1 MKNLQP
7 VILVD
12 EYDHPVGT
20 SEKLAAHQQGLLHRA
35 FSVFVFRMYEQRL
48 ELLLQQRQKDK
59 YHSSSLWT
67 NTCCSH
73 PFVEENI
80 IAAGE
85 RRLAEEMGLHLQLT
99 HAGNFIYTAQLTNGL
114 IEHEFDHVLIGK
126 YNNEPININ
135 PQEVAA
141 FKWLDIVS
149 IQQSLKQ
156 EPQQYTP
163 WLHEALIIEL
173 RKINTEYPS

>member
-1 MKNLQP
+1 MKNLQS

-12 EYDHPVGT
+12 EYDQPTGT
-20 SEKLAAHQQGLLHRA
+20 AEKLAAHQQGLLHRA
-35 FSVFVFRMYEQRL
+35 FSVFVFRMHEQRL

-73 PFVEENI
+73 PFVDENI

-99 HAGNFIYTAQLTNGL
+99 HAGSFIYTAQLTNGL
-114 IEHEFDHVLIGK
+114 IEHEFDHVFIGK

-135 PQEVAA
+135 TQEVAD
-141 FKWLDIVS
+141 FKWLDIAS
-149 IQQSLKQ
+149 IQRSLQQ

-163 WLHEALIIEL
+163 WLAEALAIAL
-173 RKINTEYPS
+173 QKINAEDLS